1 MQAARKL
8 TETAIQ
14 DFANAGR
21 HEEVIVGLAR
31 LCGAPTELVAQLMQN
46 ARHDGLL
53 VACKAAELHWAAFS
67 CILKSR
73 AVQPPSA
80 QELEQ
85 ARIDFLKLSVATARR
100 MFRFWLVRGTAK
112 TEVGAA

>member
-1 MQAARKL
+1 MPESAAYVIIDSEPRL
-8 TETAIQ
+8 RE
-14 DFANAGR
+14 GR
-21 HEEVIVGLAR
+21 APLPAR
-31 LCGAPTELVAQLMQN
+31 QIFRGWMYASTPGVNPVQHPVYDAW
-46 ARHDGLL
+46 L

-73 AVQPPSA
+73 AVQPSA

-85 ARIDFLKLSVATARR
+85 ARVDFLKLSVATARR